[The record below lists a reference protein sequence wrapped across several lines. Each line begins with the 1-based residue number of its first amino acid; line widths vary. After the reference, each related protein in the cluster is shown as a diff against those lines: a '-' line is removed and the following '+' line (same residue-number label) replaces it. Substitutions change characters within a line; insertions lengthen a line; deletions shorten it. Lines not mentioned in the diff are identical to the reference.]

1 MIANSE
7 TLNLS
12 IGDQVPDTRLASKTY
27 AGVIDLLGKQV
38 FIDLSSDAVRASAE
52 NAMPIIC
59 EVELYFSCLVR
70 KQVRFREMSALAADE
85 NNYTRV
91 IPGFF
96 AGFRA
101 VATQQCR
108 IQDVGDK
115 PPVETMPIHKP
126 ERFVP
131 DWIKVDYRAGQW
143 IGEYGFKRTI

>member
-1 MIANSE
+1 MYESE
-7 TLNLS
+7 LLNLS
-12 IGDQVPDTRLASKTY
+12 VGDCIADSRLSAHAYSGKVAIQGKSVNIDVTRQAVKAASEHHY
-27 AGVIDLLGKQV
+27 
-38 FIDLSSDAVRASAE
+38 
-52 NAMPIIC
+52 PILI

-70 KQVRFREMSALAADE
+70 KQIRFREINALAADE
-85 NNYTRV
+85 TKYTRV

-96 AGFRA
+96 TGFRA

-108 IQDVGDK
+108 IKDVGVK

-131 DWIKVDYRAGQW
+131 DWIKIDYRAGQW